1 MQRVSVAL
9 TTITAVVISAA
20 LAVSAFA
27 ATKTVAVK
35 DNVFAPKNITVKKGS
50 TMKWVWQ
57 GSAPH
62 NVTVTSGPAKFR
74 SATQTKGNFSK
85 KLTKKGT
92 YKLVCT
98 IHETSMSMRIK
109 VR

>member
-1 MQRVSVAL
+1 MRRPSTVL
-9 TTITAVVISAA
+9 TAITALVLSAA
-20 LAVSAFA
+20 CAVSALA

-35 DNVFAPKNITVKKGS
+35 DNVFAPKSITVKKG
-50 TMKWVWQ
+50 TTVKWVWQ

-62 NVTVTSGPAKFR
+62 NVAVTSGPRKFR
-74 SATQTKGNFSK
+74 SRTQTKGRFSK
-85 KLTKKGT
+85 KLTRKGT

-98 IHETSMSMRIK
+98 IHAPRMAMTIK

>member
-1 MQRVSVAL
+1 MV
-9 TTITAVVISAA
+9 SAA

-50 TMKWVWQ
+50 TMKWVWK
-57 GSAPH
+57 GSAQH
-62 NVTVTSGPAKFR
+62 DVTVTSGPAKFH
-74 SATQTKGNFSK
+74 SATQTKGSFSK

-98 IHETSMSMRIK
+98 VHAPSMSMKIK

>member
-1 MQRVSVAL
+1 
-9 TTITAVVISAA
+9 VVSAA

-50 TMKWVWQ
+50 TMKWVWK
-57 GSAPH
+57 GSAQH
-62 NVTVTSGPAKFR
+62 DVTVTSGPAKFH
-74 SATQTKGNFSK
+74 SATQTKGSFSK

-98 IHETSMSMRIK
+98 VHAPSMSMKIK

>member
-1 MQRVSVAL
+1 MQRASIVISAVAAL
-9 TTITAVVISAA
+9 VVSAA

-35 DNVFAPKNITVKKGS
+35 DNVFAPKSISVRKGTTVKWLWSGK
-50 TMKWVWQ
+50 
-57 GSAPH
+57 APH
-62 NVTVTSGPAKFR
+62 NVTVTSGPVKFH
-74 SATQTKGNFSK
+74 SATQKKGTFSK

-98 IHETSMSMRIK
+98 IHAPRMVMTIK
-109 VR
+109 VH

>member
-1 MQRVSVAL
+1 MYPSLTAL
-9 TTITAVVISAA
+9 VVSAA

-50 TMKWVWQ
+50 TMKWVWK
-57 GSAPH
+57 GSAQH
-62 NVTVTSGPAKFR
+62 DVTVTSGPAKFH
-74 SATQTKGNFSK
+74 SATQTKGSFSK

-98 IHETSMSMRIK
+98 VHAPSMSMKIK

>member
-1 MQRVSVAL
+1 MQRVSIAL
-9 TTITAVVISAA
+9 TAITALVVSAA

-27 ATKTVAVK
+27 ATKTIAVK
-35 DNVFAPKNITVKKGS
+35 DDVFAPKSITVKKGT

-57 GSAPH
+57 GKRPH
-62 NVTVTSGPAKFR
+62 DVTVTSGPVRFHSK
-74 SATQTKGNFSK
+74 TQTKGRYSK
-85 KLTKKGT
+85 KLTKRGT

-98 IHETSMSMRIK
+98 VHAPRMSMTIK

>member
-1 MQRVSVAL
+1 MRRPTTVL
-9 TTITAVVISAA
+9 TAILGLVLSAA

-35 DNVFAPKNITVKKGS
+35 DNVFAPKNVTVKKG
-50 TMKWVWQ
+50 TTVRWVWK

-62 NVTVTSGPAKFR
+62 NVKVTAGPAKFS
-74 SATQTKGNFSK
+74 SATRTSGSFSR
-85 KLTKKGT
+85 KLAKAGT
-92 YKLVCT
+92 YKIVCT
-98 IHETSMSMRIK
+98 IHAPGMSMRLK

>member
-1 MQRVSVAL
+1 MQRASIVLSAVAAL
-9 TTITAVVISAA
+9 VVSAA

-35 DNVFAPKNITVKKGS
+35 DNVFAPKSVSVRKGTTV
-50 TMKWVWQ
+50 KWVWR
-57 GSAPH
+57 GDAPH
-62 NVTVTSGPAKFR
+62 NVTVTSGPVKFHSR
-74 SATQTKGNFSK
+74 TQTKGTYSK

-92 YKLVCT
+92 YKFVCT
-98 IHETSMSMRIK
+98 IHAPRMVMTIK